1 MASESMIEITDENFD
16 AEVLQS
22 DQPVLLDFWAEWCV
36 PCKMLMPVV
45 EGIAEAN
52 QGQIKVGKI
61 NMDNNMK
68 IAVDYGIQGIP
79 TLLLFKGGEVVD
91 RFGGGN
97 LKRDQIQERLDPH
110 VSAGAGEAAGAC
122 DAGSADAGG

>member
-1 MASESMIEITDENFD
+1 MASDAMIEITDDNFE

-22 DQPVLLDFWAEWCV
+22 RTPVLLDFWAEWCV
-36 PCKMLMPVV
+36 PCKMLMPTV
-45 EGIAEAN
+45 EGVAEAN
-52 QGQIKVGKI
+52 AGKVKVGKI

-79 TLLLFKGGEVVD
+79 TLLIFKDGEVVD

-97 LKRDQIQERLDPH
+97 LKADQIQERLDKYI
-110 VSAGAGEAAGAC
+110 AAE
-122 DAGSADAGG
+122 AGG